1 MKFSDL
7 NLALVGH
14 EIMLAGGIWLDSNGG
29 AYLCI
34 FPEFDDSNLEHY
46 PPVFVEMGYE
56 EWKKLLRQSD
66 LVETEVLAKAKDGKL
81 YKAIARKCE
90 RNISQGIS
98 WRVWRRDDFE
108 CRYCGADDVPM
119 TVDHVVLWEE
129 GGPSTEENLVTAC
142 RKCNKKRGNTP
153 YAEWLESPFYK
164 EVSRVLTPSE
174 RKANEDLLK
183 TLDAIPRMVHKRS
196 HR

>member
-1 MKFSDL
+1 MKFDDL
-7 NLALVGH
+7 DLPSVGH
-14 EIMLAGGIWLDSNGG
+14 EILLVGGIWAGKG
-29 AYLCI
+29 AAYLCY
-34 FPEFDDSNLEHY
+34 FPEFSTEVGPLQGT
-46 PPVFVEMGYE
+46 VVLEMGYE
-56 EWKKLLRQSD
+56 EWKRLLRQSD

-81 YKAIARKCE
+81 YKAVARKCE

-98 WRVWRRDDFE
+98 WNVWRRDDFE
-108 CRYCGADDVPM
+108 CRYCAADDVPM

-129 GGPSTEENLVTAC
+129 GGPSIEENLVTAC

-153 YAEWLESPFYK
+153 YAEWLESPYYK

-174 RKANEDLLK
+174 RETNRALLD